1 MREISKF
8 KHWLLCAPCVP
19 LPQWLGKP
27 RPTSVYT
34 LLLSWLL
41 RHEDSV
47 LQSLSLS
54 KPNLR
59 VQSHSHNASS
69 KELILK
75 ETRLISRAWSDQLVP
90 TCGAGMKAE
99 QAKPHVPSVD
109 TQGQR
114 WGVDAPELRRNLRSV
129 PHAMTDSPAKRKS
142 PSSSK
147 IFKEMLSSKR
157 KF

>member
-75 ETRLISRAWSDQLVP
+75 ENQSLHEAQI
-90 TCGAGMKAE
+90 G
-99 QAKPHVPSVD
+99 
-109 TQGQR
+109 
-114 WGVDAPELRRNLRSV
+114 
-129 PHAMTDSPAKRKS
+129 DSS
-142 PSSSK
+142 
-147 IFKEMLSSKR
+147 
-157 KF
+157 